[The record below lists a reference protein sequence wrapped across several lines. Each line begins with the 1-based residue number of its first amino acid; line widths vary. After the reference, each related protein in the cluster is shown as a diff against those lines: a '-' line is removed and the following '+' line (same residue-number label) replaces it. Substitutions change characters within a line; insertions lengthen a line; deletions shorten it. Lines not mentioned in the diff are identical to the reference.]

1 MQRRE
6 TKTRNPIAGNM
17 HRYNKAAVI
26 PNKTGKKGPYNR
38 QEFKSFDL
46 V

>member
-17 HRYNKAAVI
+17 HRYNKAKVI
-26 PNKTGKKGPYNR
+26 PNKNGKGPYNR
-38 QEFKSFDL
+38 QEFKAFDL